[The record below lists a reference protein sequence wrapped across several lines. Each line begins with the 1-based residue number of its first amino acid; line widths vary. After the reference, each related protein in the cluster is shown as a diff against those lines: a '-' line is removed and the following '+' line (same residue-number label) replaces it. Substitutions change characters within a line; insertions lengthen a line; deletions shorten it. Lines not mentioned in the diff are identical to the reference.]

1 MRKETKDWVVRKF
14 VSWAFNVPS
23 PEARIFKAA
32 TIALVGLFG
41 LDLIGGIL
49 ISSEQGTIA
58 AIVSPGD
65 LIPPAILYTIAA
77 ILGLAQLVS
86 LFIVWRKFQ
95 DTRRKELRKKVIVV
109 EGRGLRDDDGNPL
122 LDAIPSTIDGHRQS
136 YILDLR
142 QHLDGHI
149 IAPEDVLPKIKVMQ
163 IAIQQQM
170 SGSDRHDMTLVYGG
184 LTSVPFTFLTGIEL
198 DDEGSIVTFDWDRN
212 QEKWRQL
219 DEVDDKKRF
228 TIKGQEITGNPEDI
242 VLAVEVSYPINDSDL
257 YSTFDFPFVRMS
269 LQQGS
274 SDSHWSGV
282 KQAALASQF
291 LETIKE
297 LSRVGV
303 KRIHLV
309 LAAPNSVV
317 FLFGR
322 RFDKRNLPSIIVYQY
337 ERGNTP
343 AYPWGVVMPVAG
355 RKSANIE
362 RNIHKSLDG
371 GKNR

>member
-1 MRKETKDWVVRKF
+1 M
-14 VSWAFNVPS
+14 SWAFKIPS
-23 PEARIFKAA
+23 SETRIFKFA
-32 TIALVGLFG
+32 TYAQVGLFG
-41 LDLIGGIL
+41 LDLIGGIW
-49 ISSEQGTIA
+49 ISSGERTIA

-65 LIPPAILYTIAA
+65 LIPPTILYTIAA

-95 DTRRKELRKKVIVV
+95 DTRKKQLRKKVIVI

-122 LDAIPSTIDGHRQS
+122 LDAIPSSIDGHRQS
-136 YILDLR
+136 CILDLR
-142 QHLDGHI
+142 QRIDGHI
-149 IAPEDVLPKIKVMQ
+149 VAPEDVLPKIKAMQ
-163 IAIQQQM
+163 ISIQQQM
-170 SGSDRHDMTLVYGG
+170 SGSDRHDTTLVYGG

-212 QEKWRQL
+212 QEQWRQL
-219 DEVDDKKRF
+219 DQVDDKKRF
-228 TIKGQEITGNPEDI
+228 IIKGQKIADNPEDI

-257 YSTFDFPFVRMS
+257 YSTFDFPLVRMS
-269 LQQGS
+269 LPQGS
-274 SDSHWSGV
+274 SDSHWSGA

-297 LSRVGV
+297 LSSVGV

-355 RKSANIE
+355 RQNATIQINGH
-362 RNIHKSLDG
+362 NSLIRQ
-371 GKNR
+371 KNM